1 MLLQVRLKGT
11 IASVSPVDVN
21 SQSEKSDSEERRRPR
36 PRAPRRAH
44 KKPIRRARWA
54 SGAMPTMAATTVG
67 VMPVTIVPTI
77 PMPLVIASSWAA
89 DVS

>member
-1 MLLQVRLKGT
+1 MSLQVRLKGT
-11 IASVSPVDVN
+11 TASVSPVDVN

-54 SGAMPTMAATTVG
+54 SGAIRRWRRRRWG
-67 VMPVTIVPTI
+67 
-77 PMPLVIASSWAA
+77 
-89 DVS
+89 